1 MPEDR
6 RIQAA
11 KLMQV
16 AALNREEL
24 ADAIQGGAQGLASA
38 KTLLN
43 PDGSSIQALPNQE
56 VIVRNPLGDIVAGDE
71 RLAVLK
77 QAADAQIEQKRR
89 EAGVEVGKAEQVAEV
104 QAGVDLRFKP
114 AIQTAVK
121 LAEKAA
127 AARGET
133 LTTLAR
139 AEAALP
145 GLIQTVDTLKELAPI
160 ATSTLGGQVFDTVVK
175 ESGFGATKGAT
186 ARAKF
191 IAIVANQVL
200 PLLKETFGAAFTVG
214 EGQELKATMG
224 DPDAS
229 PAQKIAQ
236 LEAFIDQKRRSIE
249 TSEREVAVPLATQAP
264 VTSSPSGRQGGVLN
278 IDAQGNRALV
288 FPDGSF
294 EEVQ

>member
-1 MPEDR
+1 
-6 RIQAA
+6 
-11 KLMQV
+11 
-16 AALNREEL
+16 
-24 ADAIQGGAQGLASA
+24 
-38 KTLLN
+38 
-43 PDGSSIQALPNQE
+43 
-56 VIVRNPLGDIVAGDE
+56 
-71 RLAVLK
+71 VLTE
-77 QAADAQIEQKRR
+77 AADAQIEQKRR
-89 EAGVEVGKAEQVAEV
+89 EAGVAVEKAKGEAEV
-104 QAGVDLRFKP
+104 KAGVDLRFKP
-114 AIQTAVK
+114 AIETAVK

-145 GLIQTVDTLKELAPI
+145 GLIQTIDTLKELAPI
-160 ATSTLGGQVFDTVVK
+160 ATSTLGGKVFDTVVK
-175 ESGFGATKGAT
+175 ESGFGTTKGAT

-229 PAQKIAQ
+229 PAEKIAQ

-249 TSEREVAVPLATQAP
+249 TAEREVAEPLSAQPPAVAP
-264 VTSSPSGRQGGVLN
+264 PSGRQGGTLMT
-278 IDAQGNRALV
+278 DAQGNKAFV

-294 EEVQ
+294 EEVP